1 MNKQFIVVE
10 RNSNYKPKFGE
21 TGFYDTIIIDKEIF
35 NIDVDLTNNDVW
47 IDDTLEFGFINNGL
61 SDDDLSLDIKLYI
74 SENYITTTKNK
85 KTKLM
90 KKPTINKVNN
100 IEKVFNKVF
109 KNQFGYLPLNNKYG
123 NLKDEDCNLE
133 NFCKLQL
140 MGYIPY
146 VIECLNTLKKPN
158 FRDVV
163 KLKGTALPTSCG
175 TLGSIY
181 RQIGFIEYVGK
192 TMVKGKNYDKF
203 LTTNWDWFKV
213 YGTKVLVKG
222 NKYKLSELSWID
234 YRNKYNDDYTSVV
247 PNKIQSKINKMY
259 EDINN
264 MEITF

>member
-1 MNKQFIVVE
+1 MTNKVKNQKTQSVMNNKNTQSV
-10 RNSNYKPKFGE
+10 
-21 TGFYDTIIIDKEIF
+21 
-35 NIDVDLTNNDVW
+35 
-47 IDDTLEFGFINNGL
+47 
-61 SDDDLSLDIKLYI
+61 
-74 SENYITTTKNK
+74 KNK
-85 KTKLM
+85 KTKVM
-90 KKPTINKVNN
+90 NKVKNN
-100 IEKVFNKVF
+100 EKLFNQIF
-109 KNQFGYLPLNNKYG
+109 KNQFGYLPLRKNGKLLKEENCSID
-123 NLKDEDCNLE
+123 NLSR
-133 NFCKLQL
+133 LQL
-140 MGYIPY
+140 IGYIPY
-146 VIECLNTLKKPN
+146 VVECLNTLKKPS

-163 KLKGTALPTSCG
+163 RLKGSALPTSCG

-234 YRNKYNDDYTSVV
+234 YRFRYDDDYTSVV